1 MYCNPDLQTP
11 YFFMFSFL
19 ERPNTTYNKKGG
31 PIPQSVLQA
40 AGQISWCG
48 TMCWSRFCRSGC
60 RRDRPGPNQRGSRRD
75 AVGQEVCLWF
85 KGGPPDHYY
94 QGVVWPERWSRH
106 RNPWGV
112 TRRSG
117 LLPCD
122 RAATIHFVQKTAKN
136 PPRSKVMRERR
147 KQVGPTYLQF

>member
-75 AVGQEVCLWF
+75 AQRQTSWPTASLIPYPLEMFWANWARAVRRTTGSLLSRSCVARAMIQTSESL
-85 KGGPPDHYY
+85 GSGEALRPPALRSRSDHPFR
-94 QGVVWPERWSRH
+94 PE
-106 RNPWGV
+106 N
-112 TRRSG
+112 
-117 LLPCD
+117 
-122 RAATIHFVQKTAKN
+122 
-136 PPRSKVMRERR
+136 REE
-147 KQVGPTYLQF
+147 PSP